1 MRVRKGSRVRLGH
14 RLGHTFLE
22 GGRELM
28 RRRSWIPSHFA
39 RSFDTSIK
47 ASSHHLV
54 DGLCRFWPWFRL
66 FCKNQKH
73 LVCVPEVILMAFL
86 TEVLGINITGPGSSC
101 KIHQFRLRPLACR
114 VSCHNRHCRCCHWHL
129 ALGSPIVQF

>member
-14 RLGHTFLE
+14 TFLE
-22 GGRELM
+22 GGRELIG
-28 RRRSWIPSHFA
+28 RRSWISSKSDFA
-39 RSFDTSIK
+39 RSFDTDIK
-47 ASSHHLV
+47 ASSHLV

-66 FCKNQKH
+66 FCKKQKH

-101 KIHQFRLRPLACR
+101 RIHQFKLRPLACR
-114 VSCHNRHCRCCHWHL
+114 VSCHNRHCCCCHWHL